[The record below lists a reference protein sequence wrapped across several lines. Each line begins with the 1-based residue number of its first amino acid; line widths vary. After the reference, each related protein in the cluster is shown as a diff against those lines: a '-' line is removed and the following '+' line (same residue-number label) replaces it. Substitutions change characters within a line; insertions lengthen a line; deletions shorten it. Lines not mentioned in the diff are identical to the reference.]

1 MAKILL
7 VEDDRNMANTV
18 EDWLKTQQYEIDVAY
33 DGEDGS
39 ERLVFY
45 QYDVV
50 ILDWSLPKKT
60 GLQICQEFRSR
71 GGKTP
76 ILMLTGKDAVEDKE
90 TGLDS
95 GADDYLTK
103 PFHLRELTARLKALL
118 RRPVS
123 TVVAETISFCGI
135 ELDTKARR
143 VRRNDIDLNLA
154 PLEYKLLE
162 FLMRHPNEVF
172 ASEALLNRVWPND
185 SDASNETVRTC
196 IKKLRKKIDIE
207 GSESLITNLP
217 GVGYRFDTTK

>member
-7 VEDDRNMANTV
+7 VEDDKNMANTV
-18 EDWLKTQQYEIDVAY
+18 EDWLRTQQYEIDVAH
-33 DGEDGS
+33 DGEDGA
-39 ERLVFY
+39 ERLLFY

-50 ILDWSLPKKT
+50 ILDWSLPKKS

-76 ILMLTGKDAVEDKE
+76 VLMLTGKDAVEDKE

-103 PFHLRELTARLKALL
+103 PFHLRELSARLKALL
-118 RRPVS
+118 RRPVA
-123 TVVAETISFCGI
+123 TVSETINLCGI
-135 ELDTKARR
+135 ALDTKARR
-143 VRRNDIDLNLA
+143 VRRDDVDLNLA

-162 FLMRHPNEVF
+162 FLMRNPNEVF
-172 ASEALLNRVWPND
+172 APEALLNRVWPND

-196 IKKLRKKIDIE
+196 IKKLRKKIDVE

-217 GVGYRFDTTK
+217 GVGYRFDTSK

>member
-7 VEDDRNMANTV
+7 VEDDKNMANTV

-33 DGEDGS
+33 DGDDGA

-60 GLQICQEFRSR
+60 GLQICQEFRQR

-103 PFHLRELTARLKALL
+103 PFHLRELSARLKALL

-123 TVVAETISFCGI
+123 TLPETISFSGI
-135 ELDTKARR
+135 DLDTKARR
-143 VRRNDIDLNLA
+143 VRRDNVDLNLA

-162 FLMRHPNEVF
+162 FLMRNPNEVF
-172 ASEALLNRVWPND
+172 APEALLNRVWPND

-207 GSESLITNLP
+207 GQESLITNLP
-217 GVGYRFDTTK
+217 GVGYRFDAVK

>member
-1 MAKILL
+1 
-7 VEDDRNMANTV
+7 
-18 EDWLKTQQYEIDVAY
+18 LKTQQYEIDVSY
-33 DGEDGS
+33 DGDDGA
-39 ERLVFY
+39 ERLLFY

-50 ILDWSLPKKT
+50 ILDWALPKKS
-60 GLQICQEFRSR
+60 GVQICQEFRSR

-76 ILMLTGKDAVEDKE
+76 VLMLTGKDAVEDKE
-90 TGLDS
+90 VGLDS

-103 PFHLRELTARLKALL
+103 PFHLRELSARLKALL

-123 TVVAETISFCGI
+123 TVAETINLCGI
-135 ELDTKARR
+135 VLDTKARR
-143 VRRNDIDLNLA
+143 VRRDNVDLNLA

-162 FLMRHPNEVF
+162 FLMRNPNEVF
-172 ASEALLNRVWPND
+172 APEALLNRVWPND

-196 IKKLRKKIDIE
+196 IKKLRKKIDNE

>member
-1 MAKILL
+1 MTKILL
-7 VEDDRNMANTV
+7 VEDDKNMANTV

-33 DGEDGS
+33 DGEDGA
-39 ERLVFY
+39 EKLVFY
-45 QYDVV
+45 QYDAV
-50 ILDWSLPKKT
+50 ILDWSMPKKS
-60 GLQICQEFRSR
+60 GLQILQEFRSR

-76 ILMLTGKDAVEDKE
+76 VLILTGKDAVEDKE

-103 PFHLRELTARLKALL
+103 PFHLRELSARLKALL

-123 TVVAETISFCGI
+123 VVAETLSYCGI
-135 ELDTKARR
+135 DLDTKARR
-143 VRRNDIDLNLA
+143 VRRSGVDLNLA

-162 FLMRHPNEVF
+162 FLMRNPNEVF
-172 ASEALLNRVWPND
+172 APEALLNRVWPND

-196 IKKLRKKIDIE
+196 IKKLRKKVDIDGADSI
-207 GSESLITNLP
+207 ITNLP

>member
-7 VEDDRNMANTV
+7 VEDDKNMANTV

-33 DGEDGS
+33 DGDDGA
-39 ERLVFY
+39 ERLLFY
-45 QYDVV
+45 QYDAV
-50 ILDWSLPKKT
+50 ILDWTLPNKS

-90 TGLDS
+90 VGLDS

-103 PFHLRELTARLKALL
+103 PFHLRELSARIKALL
-118 RRPVS
+118 RRPVA
-123 TVVAETISFCGI
+123 VVAEMISFCGI
-135 ELDTKARR
+135 DLDTKARR
-143 VRRNDIDLNLA
+143 VQREDVDLNLA

-162 FLMRHPNEVF
+162 FLMRNPNEVF
-172 ASEALLNRVWPND
+172 APEALLNRVWPND

-196 IKKLRKKIDIE
+196 IKKLRKKVDIE
-207 GSESLITNLP
+207 GNESVITNLP

>member
-1 MAKILL
+1 MAKILV

-18 EDWLKTQQYEIDVAY
+18 EDWLKTQQYEVDVAY
-33 DGEDGS
+33 DGDDGA
-39 ERLVFY
+39 ERLLFY
-45 QYDVV
+45 PYDAV
-50 ILDWSLPKKT
+50 ILDWSLPKKS
-60 GLQICQEFRSR
+60 GLEVCQEFRSR

-76 ILMLTGKDAVEDKE
+76 ILMLTGKDGIEDKE

-118 RRPVS
+118 RRPQVM
-123 TVVAETISFCGI
+123 VAENISFCGI
-135 ELDTKARR
+135 DLDCKARR
-143 VRRNDIDLNLA
+143 VRRGGEDLNLA

-162 FLMRHPNEVF
+162 FLMRNPNEVF
-172 ASEALLNRVWPND
+172 APEALLNRVWPND

-207 GSESLITNLP
+207 GADSLITNLP
-217 GVGYRFDTTK
+217 GVGYRFDTSK

>member
-7 VEDDRNMANTV
+7 VEDDKNMANTV

-33 DGEDGS
+33 DGDDGA
-39 ERLVFY
+39 ERLLFY
-45 QYDVV
+45 HYDAV
-50 ILDWSLPKKT
+50 ILDWTLPKKS

-90 TGLDS
+90 VGLDS

-103 PFHLRELTARLKALL
+103 PFHLRELTARIKALL
-118 RRPVS
+118 RRPV
-123 TVVAETISFCGI
+123 VAVAEMISFCGI
-135 ELDTKARR
+135 DLDTKARR
-143 VRRNDIDLNLA
+143 VLRDNVNLNLA

-162 FLMRHPNEVF
+162 FLMRHPDEVF
-172 ASEALLNRVWPND
+172 AAEALLNRVWPND

-207 GSESLITNLP
+207 GNDSMITNLP

>member
-7 VEDDRNMANTV
+7 VEDDKNMANTV

-33 DGEDGS
+33 DGDDGA

-60 GLQICQEFRSR
+60 GLQICQEFRQR

-103 PFHLRELTARLKALL
+103 PFHLRELSARLKALL

-123 TVVAETISFCGI
+123 TVAETISFCGI
-135 ELDTKARR
+135 DMDTKARR
-143 VRRNDIDLNLA
+143 VRRDNVDLNLA

-162 FLMRHPNEVF
+162 FLMRNPNEVF
-172 ASEALLNRVWPND
+172 APEALLNRVWPND

-207 GSESLITNLP
+207 GQESVITNLP
-217 GVGYRFDTTK
+217 GVGYRFDANR